1 MEWEVIIWFVVLI
14 VLCVCILIG
23 CIDIG
28 IFGVIDRLS
37 NEIECTVCIG
47 GYYCDF

>member
-1 MEWEVIIWFVVLI
+1 MYIIFRYVIWGGIN
-14 VLCVCILIG
+14 LIG

-37 NEIECTVCIG
+37 NETECTVCIG